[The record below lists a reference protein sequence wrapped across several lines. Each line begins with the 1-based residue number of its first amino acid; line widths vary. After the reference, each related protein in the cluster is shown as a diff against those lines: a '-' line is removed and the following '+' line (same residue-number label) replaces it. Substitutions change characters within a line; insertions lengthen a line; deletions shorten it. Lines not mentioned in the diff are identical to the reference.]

1 MGKKIK
7 HVLLFITIFLFI
19 FLLPYNGVYAEEE
32 TINGKTY
39 SYTTTDDGSNAV
51 SLESVKFKLTCYG
64 DGAGGSSFFCGLS
77 SANLAGYDEKYGWGY
92 FEIDGERYV
101 AMAGALHDYISS
113 GEWSSILGV
122 GASGRKYNHVYY
134 FNTGYNTPLDQ
145 CEKFQFKFE
154 NQEFDSNVYN
164 GVIVDTGPAM
174 MLPQAY
180 SFYND
185 VENCNAIDVYM
196 GANGESIG
204 ESSPISGQVIVATS
218 NGSFSSNKSSQ
229 NEDLGFIEWLMDI
242 FAKYIHIPIGDS
254 IQKIIDEVGADLTE
268 EEAKN
273 ILYTK
278 QSIKSLS
285 NPFNKEILIEDA
297 NSKKEITAINT
308 QNIPNQIQNKDGET
322 EEVFTP
328 TTLVPAIPMDVYTM
342 TTTNVKLFDIDF
354 LNNNNNNDN
363 KFWIKYRN
371 LVNTAS
377 HIAMYLCAAL
387 LIGMLI
393 WRSIVYILSIY
404 NDKTESAKKSIKI
417 MDNFAKAVAL
427 LVGIYLFSTLMIY
440 FYNYLTSII
449 SGGFLTRFPI
459 RFIVKDVYS
468 FNTNIISGIRY
479 QTLSSRIIGEYVW
492 SWVYL
497 GMSIL
502 NGIYFMFMFMR
513 MIVIGL
519 LIIIAPITAI
529 TTMQNTLQNEAT
541 TSGLFHINGWIKAFL
556 GVLWLPFIVTIV
568 MGLFLRI

>member
-1 MGKKIK
+1 MSKKIK
-7 HVLLFITIFLFI
+7 YIILFITIFLFI
-19 FLLPYNGVYAEEE
+19 FGLPYSGVHAEDE

-39 SYTTTDDGSNAV
+39 SYTTTDDGTNAV

-64 DGAGGSSFFCGLS
+64 DAAGGNSFFCGLS

-92 FEIDGERYV
+92 FEINGERYV
-101 AMAGALHDYISS
+101 AMAGALHEYIPSS
-113 GEWSSILGV
+113 EWGGRGRINR
-122 GASGRKYNHVYY
+122 AGRKYNHIYY
-134 FNTGYNTPLDQ
+134 FNTGYNTPLEQ
-145 CEKFQFKFE
+145 CEKIQFKFE
-154 NQEFDSNVYN
+154 NQDFDSNVYN

-174 MLPQAY
+174 MLPQRY

-196 GANGESIG
+196 GADGESKG
-204 ESSPISGQVIVATS
+204 DSSPISGQVIVATS
-218 NGSFSSNKSSQ
+218 DGSFSSNKSSQ
-229 NEDLGFIEWLMDI
+229 DDDMSFIEWLMDI
-242 FAKYIHIPIGDS
+242 FAKYIHIPVGDS

-297 NSKKEITAINT
+297 ISKKEINAIHT
-308 QNIPNQIQNKDGET
+308 EDIPNKIQTIDGDTKEIFTATTQI
-322 EEVFTP
+322 
-328 TTLVPAIPMDVYTM
+328 PAIPIDVYTM

-377 HIAMYLCAAL
+377 HIVMYISAAL

-393 WRSIVYILSIY
+393 WRSILYISSIY
-404 NDKTESAKKSIKI
+404 KDNTKSVEKSKKI

-427 LVGIYLFSTLMIY
+427 MVGIYLFSTLMIY

-449 SGGFLTRFPI
+449 TGGNSTRFPI

-479 QTLSSRIIGEYVW
+479 QTLSSRILGEYVW